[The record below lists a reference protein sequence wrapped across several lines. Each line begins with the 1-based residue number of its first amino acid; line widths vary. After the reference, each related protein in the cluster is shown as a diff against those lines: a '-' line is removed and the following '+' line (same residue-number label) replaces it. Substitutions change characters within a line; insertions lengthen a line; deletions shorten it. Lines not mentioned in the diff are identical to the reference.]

1 VAVDD
6 DKIRMS
12 TKSANLLAI
21 AVLLF
26 VSGGLLFA
34 GAPNKSRRSG
44 QVVSATASGHG
55 PAKIAV
61 QKKSQRMINKTDI
74 WWTYCISADGLF
86 YSVIS
91 RESPEKT
98 GMSRDKTVKFS
109 ERKNQIDIVN
119 PRGKNVALRILRKD
133 KSGKCP

>member
-1 VAVDD
+1 M
-6 DKIRMS
+6 I
-12 TKSANLLAI
+12 
-21 AVLLF
+21 
-26 VSGGLLFA
+26 
-34 GAPNKSRRSG
+34 
-44 QVVSATASGHG
+44 SATTSGHG
-55 PAKIAV
+55 PAGTVV
-61 QKKSQRMINKTDI
+61 QKKSRRMMDRTDI

-98 GMSRDKTVKFS
+98 GMSRDRVIKFS

-119 PRGKNVALRILRKD
+119 PRGKSVALRILRKD